1 MHSRRLTSKCGP
13 VRHLHLD
20 TLRSKRTY
28 VLTSWQELKRRDR
41 ERDELLDQLQALKT
55 RAAEVDRLQEENESL
70 KAELRRHRQG
80 PEEEP
85 APSLGGRTALGE
97 LSPNKSTSRHH
108 VPPHKAQPGDE
119 TSEAATKY
127 AKLFAESKKLK
138 SKHEDALKKLRG
150 YREKLRERSEAVNE
164 WAKISDLQQQTIQ
177 KLKIKL
183 KALPSATDCPT
194 AQASRPIDTASAD
207 DESLAYVIPKGPS
220 PDPSLEDEQALSP
233 RPMDASPSPPKEE
246 PVKPPLHFAAD
257 DVSADGNDHV
267 YFEDN
272 TAADE
277 LDLPPHPK
285 PAAESPLMIVN
296 AEPSSDVPVVISA
309 RTLRKR
315 KYDRDEAE
323 NTRVQRIKLE
333 HSSSSGPE
341 VVAEA
346 NHLSPAESIDFDEEV
361 HVPTPRKRRA
371 RLYTDSEG
379 TPLPKTAGMPS
390 FETSRTP
397 NKPDRSRVPLH
408 QSLIP
413 RPPLDTP
420 SAPHDTLSHMPG
432 SVSITNTVK
441 LASTTPRV
449 SHLNLGVMD
458 LAEDGDG
465 GSNTLQSPKPRGR
478 LDALLNKLIA
488 QPALTP
494 VKRAPFREL
503 KTPQA
508 ILFEHGDV
516 AAKLPPSR
524 VLSSAGISKSREAAT
539 PVNKRQPELATSSL
553 PTVVRDRGPKKPSI
567 LRDDMPRGRSV
578 ARDDTPLRERPIERL
593 RPEDFKPNP
602 KYNDGLTYVYD
613 EVVRGKEARAA
624 LSGCTDLN
632 CCGKTFR
639 RFAEAERKDVG
650 SSITTRAEDIT
661 LMEKYLGD
669 RAWQLGTMVREEK
682 DETWLLAKTWE
693 LANKFGRHR
702 QRYSRM
708 VTPPGFWNV
717 DFPSTQER
725 AEERRQAEAIRNALV
740 RERYMEAMRY
750 GGSWLFRD
758 EEPR

>member
-1 MHSRRLTSKCGP
+1 MHATRLTNKCAP
-13 VRHLHLD
+13 VRHLQRD
-20 TLRSKRTY
+20 TSQSKYTY
-28 VLTSWQELKRRDR
+28 VLTSWQELRRRDR

-55 RAAEVDRLQEENESL
+55 RAAEVDCLQEENESL
-70 KAELRRHRQG
+70 KAELRRLRQG
-80 PEEEP
+80 REEEP
-85 APSLGGRTALGE
+85 PLFRNGRTALGD
-97 LSPNKSTSRHH
+97 LSPNKSTNRHH
-108 VPPHKAQPGDE
+108 IPPHKAQPSDE
-119 TSEAATKY
+119 TSDEATKY
-127 AKLFAESKKLK
+127 AKLFAESKRLK
-138 SKHEDALKKLRG
+138 SKHEGALKQLRG
-150 YREKLRERSEAVNE
+150 YREKLKERSDAVNE
-164 WAKISDLQQQTIQ
+164 WARRSDLQMQTIQ
-177 KLKIKL
+177 RLKTKL
-183 KALPSATDCPT
+183 KALPSAADGPT
-194 AQASRPIDTASAD
+194 AQANGPVDTTSAD
-207 DESLAYVIPKGPS
+207 DESLGYVIPKRPS
-220 PDPSLEDEQALSP
+220 PDPSLEDGQPVSP
-233 RPMDASPSPPKEE
+233 RPMRASPSLSRQDS
-246 PVKPPLHFAAD
+246 VKSPLQFTAD
-257 DVSADGNDHV
+257 DTPVDGRNHM
-267 YFEDN
+267 YFEDS

-277 LDLPPHPK
+277 VDLPPHPK
-285 PAAESPLMIVN
+285 PAVESPRVVVN
-296 AEPSSDVPVVISA
+296 AEPSSDAPVVISA
-309 RTLRKR
+309 RTVRKR
-315 KYDRDEAE
+315 KYDKDEAE
-323 NTRVQRIKLE
+323 NASVQRIKLE
-333 HSSSSGPE
+333 HSSSSGNE

-371 RLYTDSEG
+371 LPRTDSEG
-379 TPLPKTAGMPS
+379 TAVPKTAAMPS

-397 NKPDRSRVPLH
+397 DKPDRSRVPWH
-408 QSLIP
+408 QSWSP
-413 RPPLDTP
+413 RLPMDTP
-420 SAPHDTLSHMPG
+420 SAPHDTLSHMPR
-432 SVSITNTVK
+432 SVSIVNTVK
-441 LASTTPRV
+441 PASTTPHV

-458 LAEDGDG
+458 LAEDGDD
-465 GSNTLQSPKPRGR
+465 GSNSLQSPKSNGR
-478 LDALLNKLIA
+478 LDALLNKWPA
-488 QPALTP
+488 QHALTTIN
-494 VKRAPFREL
+494 RGALRES
-503 KTPQA
+503 KTPRA
-508 ILFEHGDV
+508 VLFELGND
-516 AAKLPPSR
+516 AARLHPSR
-524 VLSSAGISKSREAAT
+524 VLNSAGINKSRESAT
-539 PVNKRQPELATSSL
+539 PLNERKPEFASSSL

-578 ARDDTPLRERPIERL
+578 TRDETPLRERPIERL

-624 LSGCTDLN
+624 LSACTDLN

-639 RFAEAERKDVG
+639 RFAEAERNAVG

-740 RERYMEAMRY
+740 LERYMEAMRC